1 MMLVAYFKFLNASQL
16 PAKDPYPPSSLVT
29 LYDPESSDT
38 LTLIADQASYARLEE
53 LEQFSDVAL
62 QLRWRRLDP
71 SSLNAG
77 KGKAYRLSVVG
88 FADEDAW

>member
-1 MMLVAYFKFLNASQL
+1 MLTAHFKLLNVSQL

-29 LYDPESSDT
+29 LYDPDSSDT
-38 LTLIADQASYARLEE
+38 LTLIADQATYARLEE

-62 QLRWRRLDP
+62 RLRWRRLDL

-88 FADEDAW
+88 FADEDAS